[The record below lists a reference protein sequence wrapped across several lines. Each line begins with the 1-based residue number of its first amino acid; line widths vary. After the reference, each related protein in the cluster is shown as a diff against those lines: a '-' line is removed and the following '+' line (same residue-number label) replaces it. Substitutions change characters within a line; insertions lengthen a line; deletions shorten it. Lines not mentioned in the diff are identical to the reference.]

1 MKTFTDNKGRNWNIE
16 INIAT
21 VKRLKGFNINLMD
34 AIRGDLIK
42 EVSDDPIYLADLIF
56 YICKPQADE
65 LKISDEDFGSALA
78 GDAIQNATDALL
90 DELIDFFPPGKRQVL
105 RKAWTRLQDAKAKAE
120 EAASHYLDGPKVDA
134 IIEKELKNIIG

>member
-78 GDAIQNATDALL
+78 GDAIQMATDALL
-90 DELIDFFPPGKRQVL
+90 DELKKFV
-105 RKAWTRLQDAKAKAE
+105 TE
-120 EAASHYLDGPKVDA
+120 
-134 IIEKELKNIIG
+134 

>member
-78 GDAIQNATDALL
+78 GDAIQKATDALL

-105 RKAWTRLQDAKAKAE
+105 RKAWTRLQDAKANAE
-120 EAASHYLDGPKVDA
+120 EAARHYLDGPKVDA